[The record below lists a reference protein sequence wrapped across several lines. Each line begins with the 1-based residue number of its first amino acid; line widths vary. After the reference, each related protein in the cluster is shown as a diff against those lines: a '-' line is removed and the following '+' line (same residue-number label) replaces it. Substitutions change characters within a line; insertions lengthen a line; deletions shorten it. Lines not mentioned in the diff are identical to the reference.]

1 MDKFKYK
8 KYDYS
13 KIGIKPKLHFRYS
26 ISEYEYDALGNMF
39 CAENGELANKLAEE
53 LKKAYAFRYSE
64 SRERHYDVNDIDFEW
79 EVITPTGTFKSNET
93 SS

>member
-13 KIGIKPKLHFRYS
+13 KIGIKPKLRFHYS
-26 ISEYEYDALGNMF
+26 VSEYEYDALKNMF
-39 CAENGELANKLAEE
+39 CAENGKLANMLANE
-53 LKKAYAFRYSE
+53 LKKAHAFRYSE
-64 SRERHYDVNDIDFEW
+64 SRKRHYDVNDIDFEW